1 MKGVE
6 VEGGSTRVLE
16 GKIIDSVDRTVIY
29 PDGPLLARLLTAYP
43 DIQARAD
50 VTLIYEGQ
58 LPELV
63 NALNTILTER
73 NIALPE

>member
-6 VEGGSTRVLE
+6 VEGGATRVLD
-16 GKIIDSVDRTVIY
+16 GKIIETVDRTVIY
-29 PDGPLLARLLTAYP
+29 PDDRLLARLLHAYP
-43 DIQARAD
+43 DLTVRDD
-50 VTLIYEGQ
+50 VMLIYDGQ

-73 NIALPE
+73 HIALPT